1 MMATNSSEILNDVY
15 NGMEIVQW
23 HLQNSKDQ
31 SIHNNV
37 NRIIDLQSDPKGIG
51 FGPEINNEHQV
62 ITLN

>member
-37 NRIIDLQSDPKGIG
+37 NRIIDLQSDPKGIR
-51 FGPEINNEHQV
+51 FGPEINKEHQV
-62 ITLN
+62 STVH

>member
-23 HLQNSKDQ
+23 HLENSKDQ

-37 NRIIDLQSDPKGIG
+37 NRIIDLQSDPQGTR
-51 FGPEINNEHQV
+51 FGPEINNDHQV
-62 ITLN
+62 STVH

>member
-23 HLQNSKDQ
+23 HLENSKDQ

-37 NRIIDLQSDPKGIG
+37 NRIIDLQSDPKGIR

-62 ITLN
+62 NTLH

>member
-23 HLQNSKDQ
+23 HLENSKDQ

-37 NRIIDLQSDPKGIG
+37 NRIIDLQSDPKGVR
-51 FGPEINNEHQV
+51 FGTEINNEHQV
-62 ITLN
+62 STLH

>member
-37 NRIIDLQSDPKGIG
+37 NRIIDLQSDPKGIR
-51 FGPEINNEHQV
+51 FGPQINNEHQV
-62 ITLN
+62 STLH

>member
-37 NRIIDLQSDPKGIG
+37 NRIIDLQSASKGIG

-62 ITLN
+62 STLH